1 MRSLASRRPGT
12 ARLAFVASSAIA
24 VGCGSGATHGAG
36 GRAPDA
42 STTGNSG
49 GTVGAGGRAPDA
61 STIGNLGGTVGVRGS
76 AMGGSGGASTTMD
89 SGDASRRDSGA
100 SALDG
105 GSFAMRQIAAPPTY
119 LGTLNDDATCDTMY
133 RTFGFEPVDR
143 TPARHPLFLYFVGTT
158 FVSGDVS
165 TNYDCQAARAVS
177 AALASRGF
185 VALSVEYDNGAI
197 AWLSDHE
204 NQLSCLFT
212 TSKTTSVLAAACA
225 LPNVNCDLG
234 IAMWGHS
241 QGALLADL
249 ASNYDARVRA
259 AWTTGYGGDS
269 RATLPTSRLRV
280 VNGEGDTGNATVPGL
295 DQTTG
300 FTATECPDDGRKQCL
315 RNDGSGWIIVQK
327 VDCVTSSADH
337 CWFDKRSC
345 LDNAE
350 TLEPNW
356 VDRASTKPFA
366 LEANA
371 DWVAA
376 TLARP

>member
-1 MRSLASRRPGT
+1 MATSFAWWPNCYDRTMRSLAPGRGRT
-12 ARLAFVASSAIA
+12 ARLALVASSAFA

-42 STTGNSG
+42 SA
-49 GTVGAGGRAPDA
+49 AG
-61 STIGNLGGTVGVRGS
+61 S
-76 AMGGSGGASTTMD
+76 SGGAS
-89 SGDASRRDSGA
+89 
-100 SALDG
+100 DG
-105 GSFAMRQIAAPPTY
+105 GSATRQIAAPPTY
-119 LGTLNDDATCDTMY
+119 LGTLNDGANCDTTY

-177 AALASRGF
+177 EAMARRGF

-197 AWLSDHE
+197 AWLSDHD

-212 TSKTTSVLAAACA
+212 TTKTTSVLAAACA

-234 IAMWGHS
+234 IATWGHS

-249 ASNYDARVRA
+249 ASNYDARVHA
-259 AWTTGYGGDS
+259 AWTTGYGGDA
-269 RATLPTSRLRV
+269 RATLPTNRLRV

-315 RNDGSGWIIVQK
+315 RDDGSGWIIVQK
-327 VDCVTSSADH
+327 IDCVTSSADH

-356 VDRASTKPFA
+356 VDRASTMPFA

-376 TLARP
+376 TLRRP